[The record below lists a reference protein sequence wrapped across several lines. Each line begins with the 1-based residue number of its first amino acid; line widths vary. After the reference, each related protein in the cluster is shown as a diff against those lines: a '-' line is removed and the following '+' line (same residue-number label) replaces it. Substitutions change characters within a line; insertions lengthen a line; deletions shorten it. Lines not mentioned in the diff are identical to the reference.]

1 MIPITEDQ
9 IPKINKTMMISKA
22 QQKLVLLNNHR
33 FTKLKSQILTNL
45 ILEIQ
50 NKMKKQRILL
60 K

>member
-50 NKMKKQRILL
+50 NKMKKH
-60 K
+60 